1 MIIRI
6 VPDRWS
12 ALDLWS
18 LLPCYR
24 RDARKA
30 NKLLTQGI
38 ALGYWLIDPSGRYRV
53 IADNQSSIF
62 IITHKFRLAAAAA
75 IIGGVRCHH
84 WQRPLPIM
92 FPPAANLKSMP
103 FFPRRCLPLP
113 VCRAPTLLNAHHFA
127 RHQQCSPAWHH
138 YFSEPFAD
146 SVNNSYICTQYN

>member
-53 IADNQSSIF
+53 IADNHSSIF
-62 IITHKFRLAAAAA
+62 IIAYKFRLAAGGDM
-75 IIGGVRCHH
+75 IGGVRCHH

-92 FPPAANLKSMP
+92 SPPAANRKSTH
-103 FFPRRCLPLP
+103 FFPLR
-113 VCRAPTLLNAHHFA
+113 
-127 RHQQCSPAWHH
+127 
-138 YFSEPFAD
+138 
-146 SVNNSYICTQYN
+146 